1 MAEARELPPVGA
13 PPAVRPQGPLRRARL
28 LAIARKEWI
37 QLRRDPRSLILAFAL
52 PVVLLVLF
60 GYAITWDVRN
70 LEMVVVDHDRSAQS
84 RALVEAFTAS
94 GYFRLEG
101 RLRRTADVARAFE
114 RGEARV
120 AVVVPPG
127 FEAGLAGPRP
137 APLQVLVDGSDAN
150 TATIALGYVRAVVQQ
165 WAGREGLVG
174 PAARLP
180 VTTRSRVWYN
190 EELASRNMIVPG
202 LIAVIMSIIAAMLTS
217 LTIAREWERGT
228 MEQLAATPVTRAEV
242 VLGKLL
248 PYLGVGMVDV
258 AVTTVLGLLLFGVP
272 FRGDAALFVGLSFL
286 FLAGALGLG
295 VFISAVAKSQML
307 ATQIA
312 MVATFLP
319 AFLIS
324 GFMFAIDVMPPPLQ
338 AISSIV
344 PARYFLVVTRGI
356 FLKGIGADVLWS
368 QALFMIA
375 FAVAGVGLAIRA
387 FRKELQR

>member
-1 MAEARELPPVGA
+1 MKPSRLW
-13 PPAVRPQGPLRRARL
+13 AV
-28 LAIARKEWI
+28 ARKEFVHI
-37 QLRRDPRSLILAFAL
+37 VRDPRSLGMAIAIPML
-52 PVVLLVLF
+52 LLVLF
-60 GYAITWDVRN
+60 GYALTLDVDDVPTVIWDQSGSQTSREFLSRFSGSPYFSIRGYVQN
-70 LEMVVVDHDRSAQS
+70 YKELERAIDSG
-84 RALVEAFTAS
+84 RALVALVVPRDFAQHIES
-94 GYFRLEG
+94 G
-101 RLRRTADVARAFE
+101 RTAEV
-114 RGEARV
+114 
-120 AVVVPPG
+120 
-127 FEAGLAGPRP
+127 
-137 APLQVLVDGSDAN
+137 QMIVDGSDSN
-150 TATIALGYVRAVVQQ
+150 TATIAMGYADTIAQGYSQDIAVRDIQRIGGQA
-165 WAGREGLVG
+165 L
-174 PAARLP
+174 RLP
-180 VTTRSRVWYN
+180 LDVRPRVWFNADMESKNY
-190 EELASRNMIVPG
+190 IIPG
-202 LIAVIMSIIAAMLTS
+202 LIAVIMMVIAALLTS
-217 LTIAREWERGT
+217 LTVAREWERGT

-258 AVTTVLGLLLFGVP
+258 AVTTGLGLLLFGVP
-272 FRGDAALFVGLSFL
+272 FRGDAGLFVGLSFL

-338 AISSIV
+338 AVSAIV

-375 FAVAGVGLAIRA
+375 FAATGVGLAIRA